1 MKPLLIIVAGGAIAL
16 SSGAAFAQDPLDP
29 AHMDPETDEPVV
41 VEQYPEMPPPGETGP
56 ADTMPT
62 DPAPADPAPVEQAPA
77 SFTDEQVAAFAAAS
91 LAMRE
96 LRSDTALD
104 EAGREARAA
113 QIVTEHGL
121 DNETFFA
128 MRAAMQNDP
137 GMAARVQQAVD
148 NQLTAPED

>member
-1 MKPLLIIVAGGAIAL
+1 MKSFLIIVAGGAIAL
-16 SSGAAFAQDPLDP
+16 SSGAASAQDPLDP

-41 VEQYPEMPPPGETGP
+41 VEQYPETPPPGEPGP
-56 ADTMPT
+56 ADTMPA
-62 DPAPADPAPVEQAPA
+62 DPAPAEQAPA
-77 SFTDEQVAAFAAAS
+77 SFTDEQVEAFAAAS

-128 MRAAMQNDP
+128 MRAAMQSDP